1 MGTYTTNY
9 NLFMPSIG
17 EQGWGELVN
26 GNFVTIDATM
36 KGFDD
41 VLSKMTWDGDD
52 ITFPGNI
59 SSKGGI
65 TVDYIGFNGVLTT
78 NNNGYAYATSSDVG
92 ISWSSSVKT
101 ITPTVNYTYNPL
113 PIKISDGLYFVNV
126 DASSFNMPSTIT
138 LNVRSTQST
147 SWSYFYIKKSSES
160 NYTKYS
166 LSGTSQTSP
175 SANITLNV
183 GESYDYYVEGTYFA
197 ATLKASPT
205 YYITYKTP

>member
-1 MGTYTTNY
+1 MGTYTANY
-9 NLFMPSIG
+9 NLFMPTVG
-17 EQGWGELVN
+17 ETGWGELVN
-26 GNFVTIDATM
+26 GNFETIDTTM

-65 TVDYIGFNGVLTT
+65 TIDYIGFNGVLTT
-78 NNNGYAYATSSDVG
+78 NDNGYAYATSSDVG
-92 ISWSSSVKT
+92 VSWSSSVKT

-113 PIKISDGLYFVNV
+113 SIKISDGLYFVDV
-126 DASSFNMPSTIT
+126 DTSSFNMPSTIT

>member
-9 NLFMPSIG
+9 NLFMPTVG
-17 EQGWGELVN
+17 ETGWGELVN
-26 GNFVTIDATM
+26 GNFALIDTIM

-41 VLSKMTWDGDD
+41 ILSKMMWDGDD

-59 SSKGGI
+59 NSKCGI
-65 TVDYIGFNGVLTT
+65 TTDYIGFNGVLTT
-78 NNNGYAYATSSDVG
+78 NNTGYAYATSSDVG
-92 ISWSSSVKT
+92 VYWSSSVKT

-113 PIKISDGLYFVNV
+113 PIKISDGLYFTNV
-126 DASSFNMPSTIT
+126 DTSSFNTPSTIT

-183 GESYDYYVEGTYFA
+183 GESYDYYVEGTHFA